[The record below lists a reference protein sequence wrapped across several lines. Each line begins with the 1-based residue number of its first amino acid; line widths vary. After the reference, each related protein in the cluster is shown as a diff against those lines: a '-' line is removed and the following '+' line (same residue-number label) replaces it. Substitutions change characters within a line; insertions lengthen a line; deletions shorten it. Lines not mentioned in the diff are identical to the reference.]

1 MLINQYQILK
11 LKGGEIMNKGELMH
25 YGVLGMKWGVRRRQS
40 TIKKSS
46 NKTDS
51 DPKESKV
58 KKKKSVSELSDTE
71 LRQAINRIQ
80 MEKQLAQ
87 LTAKEKSAGAK
98 FVTDVLTNAAKQ
110 TATSYTAKYM
120 AKGMDALIAQAA
132 KQAANSR

>member
-1 MLINQYQILK
+1 
-11 LKGGEIMNKGELMH
+11 MNKGELMH
-25 YGVLGMKWGVRRRQS
+25 YGVLGMKWGVRRKRS

-132 KQAANSR
+132 KQAANTR

>member
-1 MLINQYQILK
+1 
-11 LKGGEIMNKGELMH
+11 MNKGELMH
-25 YGVLGMKWGVRRRQS
+25 YGVLGMKWGVRRRRS

-80 MEKQLAQ
+80 MEKRLAQ

>member
-1 MLINQYQILK
+1 
-11 LKGGEIMNKGELMH
+11 MNKGELMH
-25 YGVLGMKWGVRRRQS
+25 YGVLGMKWGVRRRRS

-46 NKTDS
+46 NKTNS

-120 AKGMDALIAQAA
+120 AKGMDVLIAQAA

>member
-1 MLINQYQILK
+1 
-11 LKGGEIMNKGELMH
+11 MNKGELMH
-25 YGVLGMKWGVRRRQS
+25 YGVLGMKWGVRRRRS

-46 NKTDS
+46 NKTNS

-71 LRQAINRIQ
+71 LRQTINRIQ

>member
-1 MLINQYQILK
+1 MWEYKCTNQ
-11 LKGGEIMNKGELMH
+11 ELCH
-25 YGVLGMKWGVRRRQS
+25 YGVLGMKWGVRRRRS

-46 NKTDS
+46 NKTNS

-132 KQAANSR
+132 KQAANTR

>member
-1 MLINQYQILK
+1 MWEYKRTNQ
-11 LKGGEIMNKGELMH
+11 ELCH
-25 YGVLGMKWGVRRRQS
+25 YGVLGMKWGVRRRRS

-46 NKTDS
+46 NKTNS

-98 FVTDVLTNAAKQ
+98 FVTDVLSGAAKK
-110 TATSYTAKYM
+110 TATDYTAKYM
-120 AKGMDALIAQAA
+120 AKGMDAMIKA
-132 KQAANSR
+132 AANQARN

>member
-1 MLINQYQILK
+1 MWEYKCTNQ
-11 LKGGEIMNKGELMH
+11 ELRH
-25 YGVLGMKWGVRRRQS
+25 YGVLGMKWGIRRKRS

-46 NKTDS
+46 NKTS
-51 DPKESKV
+51 TDPKESKV

-98 FVTDVLTNAAKQ
+98 FVTDVLSGAAKK
-110 TATSYTAKYM
+110 TATDYTAKYM
-120 AKGMDALIAQAA
+120 AKGMDAMIKA
-132 KQAANSR
+132 AANQARN

>member
-1 MLINQYQILK
+1 
-11 LKGGEIMNKGELMH
+11 MNKGELMH
-25 YGVLGMKWGVRRRQS
+25 YGVLGMKWGVRRRRS

-46 NKTDS
+46 NKTNS

>member
-1 MLINQYQILK
+1 MWEYNYANQ
-11 LKGGEIMNKGELMH
+11 ELCH
-25 YGVLGMKWGVRRRQS
+25 YGVLGMKWGVRRRRS

-46 NKTDS
+46 NKTNS

>member
-1 MLINQYQILK
+1 
-11 LKGGEIMNKGELMH
+11 MNKGELMH
-25 YGVLGMKWGVRRRQS
+25 YGVLGMKWGVRRRRS

-46 NKTDS
+46 NKTNS

-132 KQAANSR
+132 KQAANTR

>member
-1 MLINQYQILK
+1 
-11 LKGGEIMNKGELMH
+11 MNKSELMH
-25 YGVLGMKWGVRRRQS
+25 YGVLGMKWGVRR
-40 TIKKSS
+40 KSKNS
-46 NKTDS
+46 VETAS
-51 DPKESKV
+51 SSKSRSV
-58 KKKKSVSELSDTE
+58 KDLSDAE
-71 LRQAINRIQ
+71 LRQILNRYN
-80 MEKQLAQ
+80 MEKQYAQ

>member
-1 MLINQYQILK
+1 
-11 LKGGEIMNKGELMH
+11 MNKGELMH
-25 YGVLGMKWGVRRRQS
+25 YGVLGMKWGVRRRRS

-132 KQAANSR
+132 KQAANTR